1 MVSTLSHCAN
11 IPYFIA
17 LWSRQQERDSIAEY
31 VLNVPQKVMLITHP
45 LSSGQGLAVPFGCP
59 SLIFQN
65 CVMKLS
71 ILYLHVTLLLAVRV
85 ALLIMLVLNVKY

>member
-11 IPYFIA
+11 IPDFIA
-17 LWSRQQERDSIAEY
+17 LWSRQQERDTIAEY

-45 LSSGQGLAVPFGCP
+45 LSSGQGLAVPFGRP

-65 CVMKLS
+65 DVMKPS
-71 ILYLHVTLLLAVRV
+71 ILYTACNFAAGSEGYTV
-85 ALLIMLVLNVKY
+85 NVGAEC